1 MAGGIDQTKLKALE
15 LKAAV
20 LQSKATQV
28 LTILS
33 DVNIMEPKLQINT

>member
-20 LQSKATQV
+20 LHSKATEV

-33 DVNIMEPKLQINT
+33 DVNVMEPGL